1 MRLLTKRRLQV
12 MHEHLNPPGVLEMLS
27 KYIPLLSPSKPLKP
41 VADGA
46 SASRQEAKQA
56 REKIISTIKA
66 ELASE
71 PINLARLAEKI
82 DNDPGLKA
90 HLVTMANSSY
100 FGLRRHIVSAKDAL
114 LILGLDATRHC
125 VMTGAY
131 LAQGNPVEG
140 QTTQATTAKP
150 VIEKWADV
158 LGRSQVSTTFAD
170 TGSTGFP
177 HTIPVDR
184 YRSKP

>member
-1 MRLLTKRRLQV
+1 
-12 MHEHLNPPGVLEMLS
+12 MLS
-27 KYIPLLSPSKPLKP
+27 KYIPLLSPPKPLKTP
-41 VADGA
+41 AGGG
-46 SASRQEAKQA
+46 SASSQEATQA
-56 REKIISTIKA
+56 REKIISAIKA

-71 PINLARLAEKI
+71 PINLARLADKI

-131 LAQGNPVEG
+131 LAQGDPVDG
-140 QTTQATTAKP
+140 QTAQNTPATPAKP
-150 VIEKWADV
+150 VIEKWAVV
-158 LGRSQVSTTFAD
+158 LGRSKVSTTFAD

-184 YRSKP
+184 NRSKP